1 MMLHP
6 AAPPSDHE
14 TALVPLVPGE
24 GDDGRP
30 RRCRAYAAVAA
41 AASLLALSRGLA
53 PAAALLVTSAATLL
67 YLARRLDRHRANVLA
82 AQLAASGET
91 RITHRW
97 CRAGPG
103 AIALAEGRIVWLVD
117 RSTAYHPVRLTPEQI
132 AAVRPVRGW
141 RTWRVMLL
149 YRLDPHEVA
158 RRSLICFGRDRATA
172 AAFVA
177 HLTLR

>member
-14 TALVPLVPGE
+14 TAFVPLVPGR

-30 RRCRAYAAVAA
+30 RRCRAYAAAAA

-53 PAAALLVTSAATLL
+53 PAAALLATFAATLL
-67 YLARRLDRHRANVLA
+67 YLTRRLDRHRADVLA
-82 AQLAASGET
+82 AQLAAISET
-91 RITHRW
+91 RVMHRW

-103 AIALAEGRIVWLVD
+103 AIALAEGRILWLVD
-117 RSTAYHPVRLTPEQI
+117 RSTTYHTVRLTPEQI
-132 AAVRPVRGW
+132 AAVRPLRGW
-141 RTWRVMLL
+141 RAWRVVLL

-158 RRSLICFGRDRATA
+158 RRSLICFGCDRAA
-172 AAFVA
+172 ADAFLA
-177 HLTLR
+177 HLNLR